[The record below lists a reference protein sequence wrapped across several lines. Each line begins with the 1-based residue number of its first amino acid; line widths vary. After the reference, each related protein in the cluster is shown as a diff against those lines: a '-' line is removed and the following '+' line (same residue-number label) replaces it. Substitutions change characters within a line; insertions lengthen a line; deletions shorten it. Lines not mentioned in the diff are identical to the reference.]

1 MIFAS
6 ALSFE
11 KFVVILSLIYPDK
24 KRLMQEKIRPED
36 AAQSL
41 GIELSPMQ
49 SGFIQAAPHN
59 RQIILHAPT
68 GSGKTLAFA
77 LSLLDVLN
85 PSRKETMCVV
95 IVPSRE
101 LALQCES
108 VMKSLQ
114 SGLRTL
120 SLVGGHLA
128 ANEAR
133 HLTELGIQVVFATPG
148 RLLYHINR
156 GTLCTEGIGLLII
169 DEFDKCLELGF
180 REEMLGIRE
189 SLLQGKHEQA
199 MRTWLFSATDS
210 EIEFAPFIEVG
221 KAKVLDFREMPG
233 KDERTRLITVP
244 SPEKDKLDTLGR
256 LLSFIGGEP
265 TIVFLSYRESA
276 DRTGK
281 YLKEQGFSAEVYHGG
296 LEQREREKALYRFRS
311 GARNILVAT
320 DLAARGLDITTVRC
334 IVHYHLPADEA
345 AFEHRNGRATRWEGQ
360 GTSYLILGPTEVLP
374 DFLPV
379 PEEVQDVS
387 SEPLRPTR
395 PEWST
400 VYIGRGKKEKLSK
413 GDIAGFFC
421 KKGGLRQADL
431 GLIEVFDH
439 HAFITIRRNK
449 LRAALNGVQ
458 GEKIKG
464 QKTLFKEI

>member
-1 MIFAS
+1 
-6 ALSFE
+6 
-11 KFVVILSLIYPDK
+11 
-24 KRLMQEKIRPED
+24 
-36 AAQSL
+36 
-41 GIELSPMQ
+41 
-49 SGFIQAAPHN
+49 
-59 RQIILHAPT
+59 
-68 GSGKTLAFA
+68 
-77 LSLLDVLN
+77 
-85 PSRKETMCVV
+85 MCVG

-244 SPEKDKLDTLGR
+244 SPEKDKLDTL
-256 LLSFIGGEP
+256 
-265 TIVFLSYRESA
+265 
-276 DRTGK
+276 
-281 YLKEQGFSAEVYHGG
+281 GFSAEVYHGG